1 MAAVV
6 SNHDPGP
13 GGGNP
18 QVPGSYA
25 ERLKTNVNYD
35 QRLKR
40 NVLEI
45 VLEKTERDA
54 EMILDDNCVA
64 RLCRSIGMDIVT
76 QVEGYQVHHNGRT
89 STVTI
94 WVVKDINL
102 DRFCR
107 EEGINVTKGVMTTMI
122 RPSGRSEKE
131 STK

>member
-6 SNHDPGP
+6 SNHDPGL

-18 QVPGSYA
+18 QVPGSCA

-45 VLEKTERDA
+45 VLEKTEKDA
-54 EMILDDNCVA
+54 EMIIDDNCVA

-89 STVTI
+89 GTVTV
-94 WVVKDINL
+94 WVVRHQLGQVLQEGGDQCDEGGHDHHDQAL
-102 DRFCR
+102 R
-107 EEGINVTKGVMTTMI
+107 EK
-122 RPSGRSEKE
+122 
-131 STK
+131 